1 MMQTSKLWIQ
11 ISDLLYKIPR
21 IVLIFIFVSAASIPF
36 IYLFLNSIKPS
47 MEFLETPPTIF
58 PSHVTLE
65 NYQQLFSTQSG
76 DVTHNLINSIV
87 ITAVTTLFSVFFG
100 ALGAYSLARLRM
112 PFNLT
117 YIIGFMFLV
126 VRFYPKITTT
136 LPYYVLMRNFHLLDT
151 QMAIIIAH
159 VSITLP
165 FALWLMLTFFK
176 ELPKELEQS
185 AMLDGCSPWQRFTKV
200 VLPLTIPA
208 LGTAAILTALI
219 SWNEFLI
226 ASSLGPINAKT
237 MPVVVTSF
245 VTDKGVLWGPMS
257 AMSSIIVLPIML
269 FALFAQRYLVR
280 GLTLGAVK
288 E

>member
-1 MMQTSKLWIQ
+1 MQTKKPWIQ
-11 ISDLLYKIPR
+11 TDDLLYKVLRVI
-21 IVLIFIFVSAASIPF
+21 LIFIFISAASIPF
-36 IYLFLNSIKPS
+36 FYLFINSVKPS
-47 MEFLETPPTIF
+47 MEFLAVPPRIF
-58 PSHVTLE
+58 PSQVTWE
-65 NYQQLFSTQSG
+65 NYQQLFSAQSN
-76 DVTHNLINSIV
+76 DITHNLINSIV
-87 ITAVTTLFSVFFG
+87 ITTVTTFLSVFFG
-100 ALGAYSLARLRM
+100 ALGAYSLARLRL
-112 PFNLT
+112 PYRLT
-117 YIIGFMFLV
+117 PIIGFLFLV
-126 VRFYPKITTT
+126 VRFYPKITTI
-136 LPYYVLMRNFHLLDT
+136 LPYYVLMRTFHMLDT
-151 QMAIIIAH
+151 QLAIIIAH

-165 FALWLMLTFFK
+165 FALWLMLTFFQ

-185 AMLDGCSPWQRFTKV
+185 AMLDGCSPWQRFTRV

-269 FALFAQRYLVR
+269 FALFAQRYLVQ